1 MQTKWVIYIVMLWL
15 FVSLICGVAEGV
27 MFAGDAAA
35 SDGDRGAIATLV
47 DGTTGERWGAIV
59 DMMGFNFAIFSG
71 GWAFLR
77 WVFFIPFTVAVAVAS
92 INTLRGI
99 SS

>member
-1 MQTKWVIYIVMLWL
+1 MQTKWVIYIVMMWL

-27 MFAGDAAA
+27 MFAGNEA
-35 SDGDRGAIATLV
+35 SSEGGQGTIQTLISGGA
-47 DGTTGERWGAIV
+47 GERWGAIETMV
-59 DMMGFNFAIFSG
+59 LFNFAIFSG

-77 WVFFIPFTVAVAVAS
+77 WVFFIPFTIAIAIAS
-92 INTLRGI
+92 LNWARGI